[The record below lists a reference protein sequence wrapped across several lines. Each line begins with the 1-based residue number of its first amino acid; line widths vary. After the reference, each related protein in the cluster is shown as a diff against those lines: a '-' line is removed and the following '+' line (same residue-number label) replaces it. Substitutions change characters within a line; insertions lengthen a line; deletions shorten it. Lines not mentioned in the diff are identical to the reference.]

1 MKAKLVPSPSP
12 EKTEQEKVKTR
23 ARTPYFGVNRVLRQ
37 RL

>member
-1 MKAKLVPSPSP
+1 MKAKLVPLPSP